1 MFRIKMTNKK
11 WKQFGK
17 FYLIEIVFLIIISWV
32 ANYGDESNLG
42 LIELLT
48 AFFLIILAGFM
59 IGFFRWNRLLSFNE
73 KLLPLLILVIVHF
86 LITFSINY
94 FDFFD
99 RGNPTL
105 EELKKGVIVTIIFDA
120 VVFLISLPVIYLSK
134 NRVITVANTRT

>member
-1 MFRIKMTNKK
+1 MDI
-11 WKQFGK
+11 
-17 FYLIEIVFLIIISWV
+17 
-32 ANYGDESNLG
+32 
-42 LIELLT
+42 
-48 AFFLIILAGFM
+48 
-59 IGFFRWNRLLSFNE
+59 
-73 KLLPLLILVIVHF
+73 H
-86 LITFSINY
+86 SINY

>member
-1 MFRIKMTNKK
+1 MTNKK